1 MEQAR
6 DVCGARQQLE
16 TARRKLTQLNEQW
29 RAQSLEVPDA
39 VLQAT
44 LSERLQRAQA
54 LGDVSQRIAT
64 LEQAHRTAQRQL
76 ERDLEALG
84 LSTVAQL
91 TRSEEHTS

>member
-1 MEQAR
+1 MGHANNWK
-6 DVCGARQQLE
+6 L
-16 TARRKLTQLNEQW
+16 ARRKLTQLNDQW

-54 LGDVSQRIAT
+54 LGDVSQRIAS

-76 ERDLEALG
+76 ERDLEAW
-84 LSTVAQL
+84 A
-91 TRSEEHTS
+91 